1 MVGGDVVESA
11 IKRKIIMMIR
21 PATKD
26 GLDAAAEL
34 LSDRIR
40 RRQRDRPRPIGP
52 KRLKMGEEL
61 VR

>member
-11 IKRKIIMMIR
+11 IKRKTIMMIR
-21 PATKD
+21 AATKD
-26 GLDAAAEL
+26 DLDAAAAL
-34 LSDRIR
+34 LGDRIR
-40 RRQRDRPRPIGP
+40 RRPRDRPHPIGP